1 MIQINPYSKQTRT
14 KTITQLLI
22 ERNNQTNRQGIGAI
36 TRMTYGLRNTSHNL
50 NVMDSVGVPL
60 SYQDIKK
67 LRIHLVS
74 QE

>member
-1 MIQINPYSKQTRT
+1 MIQINPYSKTSRT

-36 TRMTYGLRNTSHNL
+36 NRMTYGLRNISHNL

-60 SYQDIKK
+60 SYQDI
-67 LRIHLVS
+67 RS
-74 QE
+74 

>member
-22 ERNNQTNRQGIGAI
+22 EKNNQTNTQGISAI
-36 TRMTYGLRNTSHNL
+36 TRMIYGLRNISHNL
-50 NVMDSVGVPL
+50 IIMGSVGAPL

-67 LRIHLVS
+67 LKYI
-74 QE
+74 

>member
-1 MIQINPYSKQTRT
+1 MIQINPYNKKTRT

-36 TRMTYGLRNTSHNL
+36 TRMTYGLRNISHNL
-50 NVMDSVGVPL
+50 NVMDSVGVPI

-67 LRIHLVS
+67 LKYI
-74 QE
+74 